1 VKNNHLSRCRANNVE
16 RLDPARPCWRKF
28 ATVAQYTH
36 FNFHSGINIPAATHM
51 NDSDNLNFEDIVSAY
66 YQSLYRF
73 GYSLAKN
80 EHEAGDLTQQT
91 FFIYAKKGGSV
102 RDKSKV
108 KSWLFTTLYRE
119 FLRRRR
125 KDSRMDHYE
134 PDMLEAAGGTVEPHI
149 RRHLDANLAL
159 EALAEVDKVYRQPL
173 ALFYMKDLS
182 YKEIAETLDVPI
194 GTIMSRLS
202 RGKAQLRDIFKRKE
216 SETA

>member
-1 VKNNHLSRCRANNVE
+1 
-16 RLDPARPCWRKF
+16 
-28 ATVAQYTH
+28 
-36 FNFHSGINIPAATHM
+36 M
-51 NDSDNLNFEDIVSAY
+51 NDTETLNFDEIVSAY
-66 YQSLYRF
+66 YQPLYRF

-80 EHEAGDLTQQT
+80 EHEAGDLAQQT
-91 FFIYAKKGGSV
+91 FFIFAEKGDSL

-134 PDMLEAAGGTVEPHI
+134 PEMLEVVGGTEEPHI
-149 RRHLDANLAL
+149 RRSLDANLAVQAL
-159 EALAEVDKVYRQPL
+159 EEVDEVYRQPL

-216 SETA
+216 TETA

>member
-1 VKNNHLSRCRANNVE
+1 MNNSE
-16 RLDPARPCWRKF
+16 
-28 ATVAQYTH
+28 T
-36 FNFHSGINIPAATHM
+36 
-51 NDSDNLNFEDIVSAY
+51 LNFDEIVSAY
-66 YQSLYRF
+66 YQPLYRF

-80 EHEAGDLTQQT
+80 EHEAGDLAQQT
-91 FFIYAKKGGSV
+91 FFVYAEKGDSL

-119 FLRRRR
+119 FLRRKK

-134 PDMLEAAGGTVEPHI
+134 PEMLEAAGGSVEPHI
-149 RRHLDANLAL
+149 RRTMDANLAV
-159 EALAEVDKVYRQPL
+159 EALAEVDPVYREPL
-173 ALFYMKDLS
+173 ALFYMNDLS

-216 SETA
+216 TETA

>member
-1 VKNNHLSRCRANNVE
+1 
-16 RLDPARPCWRKF
+16 
-28 ATVAQYTH
+28 
-36 FNFHSGINIPAATHM
+36 M
-51 NDSDNLNFEDIVSAY
+51 NDTDTLNFEEIVSAY
-66 YQSLYRF
+66 YQPLYRF

-80 EHEAGDLTQQT
+80 EHEAGDLAQQT
-91 FFIYAKKGGSV
+91 FFVYAEKGDSL

-119 FLRRRR
+119 FLRRR
-125 KDSRMDHYE
+125 KKEARMDHYE
-134 PDMLEAAGGTVEPHI
+134 PGMLEAAGGAEEPHI
-149 RRHLDANLAL
+149 RRSLDANLAL
-159 EALAEVDKVYRQPL
+159 EALAEVDEVYRQPL

-216 SETA
+216 TETA

>member
-1 VKNNHLSRCRANNVE
+1 
-16 RLDPARPCWRKF
+16 
-28 ATVAQYTH
+28 
-36 FNFHSGINIPAATHM
+36 M
-51 NDSDNLNFEDIVSAY
+51 NDPDTLNFDEIVSAY
-66 YQSLYRF
+66 YQPLYRF

-80 EHEAGDLTQQT
+80 EHEAGDLAQQT
-91 FFIYAKKGGSV
+91 FFIYAEKGDSL

-119 FLRRRR
+119 FLRGRR

-134 PDMLEAAGGTVEPHI
+134 PEMLEVVGGSVEPHI
-149 RRHLDANLAL
+149 RRSMDANLAV
-159 EALAEVDKVYRQPL
+159 EALEEVDAVYRQPL

-216 SETA
+216 TETA

>member
-1 VKNNHLSRCRANNVE
+1 
-16 RLDPARPCWRKF
+16 
-28 ATVAQYTH
+28 
-36 FNFHSGINIPAATHM
+36 M
-51 NDSDNLNFEDIVSAY
+51 NDPETLNFDEIVSTY
-66 YQSLYRF
+66 YQALYRF

-80 EHEAGDLTQQT
+80 EHEAGDLAQQT
-91 FFIYAKKGGSV
+91 FFIYAEKGDSL

-125 KDSRMDHYE
+125 KESRMDHYE
-134 PDMLEAAGGTVEPHI
+134 PEMLEAAGGAVEPHI
-149 RRHLDANLAL
+149 RRSMDANLAV
-159 EALAEVDKVYRQPL
+159 EALEEVDEVYRQPL

-216 SETA
+216 TETV

>member
-1 VKNNHLSRCRANNVE
+1 MK
-16 RLDPARPCWRKF
+16 DPE
-28 ATVAQYTH
+28 T
-36 FNFHSGINIPAATHM
+36 
-51 NDSDNLNFEDIVSAY
+51 LNFDEIVTAF
-66 YQSLYRF
+66 YQPLYRF

-80 EHEAGDLTQQT
+80 EHEAGDLAQQT
-91 FFIYAKKGGSV
+91 FFIYAEKGDSL

-134 PDMLEAAGGTVEPHI
+134 PEMLEVVGGSVEPHI
-149 RRHLDANLAL
+149 RRTMDANLAV
-159 EALAEVDKVYRQPL
+159 EALEEVDEVYRQPL

-182 YKEIAETLDVPI
+182 YKEIAETLEVPI

-216 SETA
+216 TETA